1 VSVGFP
7 QVQEALSARPARALP
22 EAVSSRAAVAV
33 ILREGE
39 RDGERTGPGGLE
51 MLFIRRAEHEGDP
64 WSGQIGFPGGRQEPG
79 DRDLAATAERET
91 EEEIGIDLRASAV
104 PLGALDEIRATA
116 RGRLVDLAIAPFV
129 YRLTDAAAA
138 IRLSPE
144 VTDVHWIPLED
155 LTSDAHQGT
164 FQYRHAD
171 GSVDLPCLRV
181 GEVVIWGLTYRMFS
195 GLRERLDQTI
205 VTPGGGFSSAT
216 VS

>member
-7 QVQEALSARPARALP
+7 QIQEALEARPARALAD
-22 EAVSSRAAVAV
+22 AVSSRAAVAV
-33 ILREGE
+33 ILREGASP
-39 RDGERTGPGGLE
+39 RGLE

-91 EEEIGIDLRASAV
+91 EEEIGIDLRRSAV
-104 PLGALDEIRATA
+104 AMGALDEIRAMA
-116 RGRLVDLAIAPFV
+116 RGRAVDLAIAPFV
-129 YRLTDAAAA
+129 YRLTEPPEV
-138 IRLSPE
+138 RLSSE
-144 VTDVHWIPLED
+144 VTDVHWLALED
-155 LTSDAHQGT
+155 LTSDAHHGT
-164 FQYRHAD
+164 FQYRYHE
-171 GSVDLPCLRV
+171 STVELPCLRV